1 MLPPRLV
8 SGGVILRLVA
18 LPPVASNGA
27 VKSAPTRRSSCP
39 VACTLDLLGDRW
51 SLLVIR
57 DLFLGKQRFEEF
69 LASPEG
75 IATNILSVR
84 LKSLARHGLIER
96 AVDPADGRRVLYQL
110 TELGRSTREILMP
123 LARWGLAHCRGT
135 RALPGTPAEL
145 SKTGE

>member
-1 MLPPRLV
+1 M
-8 SGGVILRLVA
+8 
-18 LPPVASNGA
+18 
-27 VKSAPTRRSSCP
+27 KSAPARRSSCP

-96 AVDPADGRRVLYQL
+96 TTDPEDGRRVLYQL
-110 TELGRSTREILMP
+110 TERGRSTREILMQ
-123 LARWGLAHCRGT
+123 LAHWGLSQFRGT
-135 RALPGTPAEL
+135 RALPGTPSEL
-145 SKTGE
+145 REAGE